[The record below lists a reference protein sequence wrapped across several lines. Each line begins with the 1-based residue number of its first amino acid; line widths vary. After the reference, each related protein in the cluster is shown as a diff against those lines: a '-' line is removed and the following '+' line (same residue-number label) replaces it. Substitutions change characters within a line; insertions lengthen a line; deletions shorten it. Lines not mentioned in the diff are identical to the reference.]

1 MAKKCEKLGSIGY
14 LFSIKLRGHEY
25 HRRQN
30 QGEGEK
36 MYRFMGRLAVVQ
48 MVRLKWSRIV
58 SGRFQSGQNLA
69 GLLVINPVKFYPLF
83 SEV

>member
-1 MAKKCEKLGSIGY
+1 
-14 LFSIKLRGHEY
+14 
-25 HRRQN
+25 
-30 QGEGEK
+30 

-69 GLLVINPVKFYPLF
+69 GFLVINPVTFYPLF